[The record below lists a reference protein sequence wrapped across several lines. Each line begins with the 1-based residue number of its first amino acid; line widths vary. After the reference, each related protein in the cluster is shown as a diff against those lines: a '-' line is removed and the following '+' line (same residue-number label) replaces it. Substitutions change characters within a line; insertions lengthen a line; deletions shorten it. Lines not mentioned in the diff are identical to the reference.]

1 MSPMMPSRH
10 TSCLMRWPIMLLLAL
25 ATAATYGQGKFTVN
39 GRLKIEGGDLASTRV
54 VVYRNGVKER
64 SISANL
70 NKFSL
75 VLELNANY
83 VLSFEKDGFVSK
95 KLQFDTRLPAGT
107 IARDYTPFEFAVSL
121 FKQYDD
127 VNIVVFNQPVGMI
140 RYEASAGDFD
150 YDTDYTKSIQSQ
162 LQQALAEVE
171 AKQKEEERN
180 AGAEAKRLA
189 AEEKL
194 KAKAEAEA
202 AKQAEAEAKAE
213 QARADAQRKEEERR
227 KAEAQKAEQAL
238 AAAAAVPPPAPPAPA
253 PKPAAPPPPPPVVKP
268 APAPPPV
275 QRAVAERPR
284 PTSSNA
290 TSAKANTGQDDRR
303 AISPVMVEERSPVAK
318 AKVTMGEDLPVVPV
332 AEDLEPVR
340 QEELIIEPNKVM
352 TIVRLEQGAV
362 HTEYKKVIHKWGT
375 TYYFKNGEVCTQQI
389 YDREA
394 MGDRLVDAAP
404 RGKMD

>member
-1 MSPMMPSRH
+1 
-10 TSCLMRWPIMLLLAL
+10 MRWPIMLLLVL
-25 ATAATYGQGKFTVN
+25 AAAASYGQGKFTVN
-39 GRLKIEGGDLASTRV
+39 GRMKIEGGDLSNTRV

-75 VLELNANY
+75 ELDLNAQY
-83 VLSFEKDGFVSK
+83 VFSFEKDGFVSK

-107 IARDYTPFEFAVSL
+107 VAREFTPFEFAVSL

-140 RYEASAGDFD
+140 RYEASEGDFD

-171 AKQKEEERN
+171 AKQKEEARN

-202 AKQAEAEAKAE
+202 AKQAEADAKAE
-213 QARADAQRKEEERR
+213 QARAEALRKEEERL
-227 KAEAQKAEQAL
+227 KAGAQKAEQAL
-238 AAAAAVPPPAPPAPA
+238 AAAAPPPAPVAP
-253 PKPAAPPPPPPVVKP
+253 VP
-268 APAPPPV
+268 APAPPPTPAPPPIVRSTPAPPPPV
-275 QRAVAERPR
+275 QRVVAERPR
-284 PTSSNA
+284 PSSSNA
-290 TSAKANTGQDDRR
+290 VSAKANAGQDGRR
-303 AISPVMVEERSPVAK
+303 AVSPVVVEEPSPVAK
-318 AKVTMGEDLPVVPV
+318 AKSTMGEDLPEVPAVVDK
-332 AEDLEPVR
+332 ELVR
-340 QEELIIEPNKVM
+340 QEELIVEPNKVM
-352 TIVRLEQGAV
+352 TVVRLEQGEQL
-362 HTEYKKVIHKWGT
+362 TEYKKVIHKWGA
-375 TYYFKNGEVCTQQI
+375 TYYFKNGETCTQQI

>member
-1 MSPMMPSRH
+1 MNPDRYMP
-10 TSCLMRWPIMLLLAL
+10 TLLRWPFMFLLLLVTVAVQ
-25 ATAATYGQGKFTVN
+25 GQGKFTVN
-39 GRLKIEGGDLASTRV
+39 GRLKIEGGDLSNTRV
-54 VVYRNGVKER
+54 VVYRNGVKEKT
-64 SISANL
+64 ISTNL
-70 NKFSL
+70 NKMS
-75 VLELNANY
+75 VDLELNANY
-83 VLSFEKDGFVSK
+83 VFSFEKDGFVSK

-107 IARDYTPFEFAVSL
+107 VAREYTPFEFAVSL

-171 AKQKEEERN
+171 AKQKEEARN

-194 KAKAEAEA
+194 KAKTEAEA
-202 AKQAEAEAKAE
+202 AKRAEAEAKAE
-213 QARADAQRKEEERR
+213 QARAESQRKEEERR

-253 PKPAAPPPPPPVVKP
+253 PTPAAPPPPPPVVKP
-268 APAPPPV
+268 TPAPPPV
-275 QRAVAERPR
+275 QRVVAERPR
-284 PTSSNA
+284 PTNSNA
-290 TSAKANTGQDDRR
+290 TSARANTGQDGRR
-303 AISPVMVEERSPVAK
+303 AISPVVVEEPSPVTK
-318 AKVTMGEDLPVVPV
+318 ARSTMGEDLPEVP
-332 AEDLEPVR
+332 LEHDEELVR
-340 QEELIIEPNKVM
+340 HEELIIEPSKVM
-352 TIVRLEQGAV
+352 TIVRLEQGSQS
-362 HTEYKKVIHKWGT
+362 TEYRKVIHKWGA

-394 MGDRLVDAAP
+394 MSDRLVDAAP